1 MIEPRKPP
9 FQGDINAEQKNEVTA
24 LQERVEQVK
33 SEYQGQLAEYRKLLE
48 MRAARIQ
55 KLEGQLR
62 DSAYGNL
69 RRQVTALLSMVV
81 VVLTCALIWSNSTLP
96 SATTFS
102 AIPCCCCMPASHNAN
117 LFS

>member
-1 MIEPRKPP
+1 MIESRKPP

-48 MRAARIQ
+48 MRAVRIQ

-69 RRQVTALLSMVV
+69 RRQVTDLGASTSSFTSSSAAVLFGNSQVRQLLHK
-81 VVLTCALIWSNSTLP
+81 LP
-96 SATTFS
+96 LLDFT
-102 AIPCCCCMPASHNAN
+102 I
-117 LFS
+117 